1 MKDCAVFCYNEDGEL
16 EQLTNW
22 LKKVDAEK
30 YIDSG
35 TYFRERKQILLQQ
48 ISKSWN

>member
-22 LKKVDAEK
+22 LQQDDAEN
-30 YIDSG
+30 YIDNK
-35 TYFRERKQILLQQ
+35 TFFPKRRQILLQK